1 MSKATAGRAR
11 MSRRRKPEAMPMSD
25 YPSNAPGRVSR
36 MSVIANT
43 TLLMRRTSEAHRRR
57 EALRAKREQA
67 SRALPE
73 WAVMPLKLAGMSAV
87 EIGAV
92 LKGQVDVES
101 EAGIEELD
109 AEIEKV
115 DGELDR
121 IEMQLLSSPAAGLD
135 GVRALLQLAL
145 GRMRET
151 TVTDESSVFYDY
163 GGARLLSLIERA
175 ADELDDALAEGQRK
189 AG

>member
-1 MSKATAGRAR
+1 
-11 MSRRRKPEAMPMSD
+11 
-25 YPSNAPGRVSR
+25 

-43 TLLMRRTSEAHRRR
+43 TLLMRRASEAHRRR
-57 EALRAKREQA
+57 DALRAKREQT

-73 WAVMPLKLAGMSAV
+73 WAVMPLKLAGMSAGEV
-87 EIGAV
+87 EAV
-92 LKGQVDVES
+92 LKGQVAAEG
-101 EAGIEELD
+101 EAGIEEMD

-121 IEMQLLSSPAAGLD
+121 IETQLLASPSAGLD

-151 TVTDESSVFYDY
+151 TVTDETSVFYDY
-163 GGARLLSLIERA
+163 GGARLLSLVERA
-175 ADELDDALAEGQRK
+175 ADELGDVLAEGQRK